1 MSKKFESEFK
11 SRLYEYFISQYVWN
25 RGLGSFMTITL
36 AFPTVLCRKGTKMY
50 KLQFLVTKSGKNWML
65 IFFQIQNYQIM
76 CSYIYWNSLKVT
88 RSFVL
93 ACDLQMKCFKKCII
107 LAHSMTLFWLTLQWF
122 NLIDCIDRVFSY
134 TDSPQL
140 VGQLQTFTKNA

>member
-11 SRLYEYFISQYVWN
+11 THLYEYFISQYVWN

-36 AFPTVLCRKGTKMY
+36 AFSTVLCRKGTKMY
-50 KLQFLVTKSGKNWML
+50 KLQFLVTKSGKNWMW
-65 IFFQIQNYQIM
+65 IFFEIQNYQIM

-93 ACDLQMKCFKKCII
+93 ACDLQMKCFEKCISSV
-107 LAHSMTLFWLTLQWF
+107 HSMKLFSSTLQWF
-122 NLIDCIDRVFSY
+122 STPWIVSTEFSLI
-134 TDSPQL
+134 L
-140 VGQLQTFTKNA
+140 VHFNS